1 MRRLYPVRKYQLDY
15 AENVALTP
23 DGLVSLMR
31 EYSDQTDNEF
41 EGINT
46 DCDETTAVTEIT
58 KESFKEFYQWLVSI
72 PEEDRG
78 RICEVA
84 DAPYDT
90 IICSVKALL
99 DANKGK
105 SGDYVR
111 FSAF

>member
-1 MRRLYPVRKYQLDY
+1 MKRLYPVHKYQLEY
-15 AENVALTP
+15 ADNVGLTP
-23 DGLVSLMR
+23 DGLVNLMT
-31 EYSDQTDNEF
+31 EYTEQTDNEF

-46 DCDETTAVTEIT
+46 DCGEDTMTEIT
-58 KESFKEFYQWLVSI
+58 KETFKEFYQWLLGV
-72 PEEDRG
+72 PEEDRA
-78 RICEVA
+78 RLSEVA

-111 FSAF
+111 FSIF